1 MWRGPGGRGR
11 GVVVGEA
18 AVLQRREVAVLIDVG
33 PPSRQER
40 REVAGHEL
48 HEGPAQRDGDQ
59 TDDHVGEAPDRDD
72 AHGELSDQEKSVPPT
87 SYGSPPKVGS
97 QSQVR
102 TSSPQRH
109 RVGVDVENQSSGSM
123 PPATPPSR
131 AIRRAAARSASTSS
145 VRVAGSTDTNRA
157 VPERSPWTTA
167 PCRSV
172 FTPSS
177 PGRRSSWSLRT
188 GSQPSAWC
196 WRSPCA
202 RVGCCAAG

>member
-1 MWRGPGGRGR
+1 MRTDRSDKPGRRDGKKDVERDRDRLDGHDRAHREVRGEGQEDEVR

-72 AHGELSDQEKSVPPT
+72 AHGDPSDQEKSVPPT

-97 QSQVR
+97 QS
-102 TSSPQRH
+102 
-109 RVGVDVENQSSGSM
+109 
-123 PPATPPSR
+123 
-131 AIRRAAARSASTSS
+131 
-145 VRVAGSTDTNRA
+145 
-157 VPERSPWTTA
+157 
-167 PCRSV
+167 
-172 FTPSS
+172 
-177 PGRRSSWSLRT
+177 
-188 GSQPSAWC
+188 
-196 WRSPCA
+196 
-202 RVGCCAAG
+202 